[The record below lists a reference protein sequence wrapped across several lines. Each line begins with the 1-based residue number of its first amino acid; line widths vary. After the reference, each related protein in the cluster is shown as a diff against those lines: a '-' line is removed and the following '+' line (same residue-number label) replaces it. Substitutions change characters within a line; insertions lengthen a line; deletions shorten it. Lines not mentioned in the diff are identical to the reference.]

1 MKLKTKLKVVAA
13 ALAVGLTAQA
23 NAALDSPGQGNGSL
37 FLTVWD
43 SNRNVTYVRD
53 LGFNLNDFLPNSFPA
68 TASSTENPTI
78 TRTPEAG
85 LTNNAGLPYP
95 QLIAPNFA
103 GDALFTSTFGA
114 SAPGDIRWSIQA
126 GDFTRTTTVG
136 GPAGVYRALLTVDN
150 WDTSAPGMKPAGQAP
165 VPPTLTNGAVGATSS
180 QQALFI
186 ADTANVNGC
195 ADNVSCAFTGIRPA
209 SWPLPEFDAVGEG
222 FDDILGFWAFRGP
235 SSTTSGAPG
244 TKFEFA
250 NSAFAAS
257 MQLGA
262 DGTVTYTLAPV
273 PVGEIPLPAAAWL
286 LLAGLGGLGV
296 VGRRKRA
303 A

>member
-13 ALAVGLTAQA
+13 ALAIGLTAQA

-37 FLTVWD
+37 FLTAWD
-43 SNRNVTYVRD
+43 PNRNVTYVRD

-68 TASSTENPTI
+68 TASSTENPVTL
-78 TRTPEAG
+78 RTPETG
-85 LTNNAGLPYP
+85 LTLP
-95 QLIAPNFA
+95 FA
-103 GDALFTSTFGA
+103 GDALFTTTFGP

-150 WDTSAPGMKPAGQAP
+150 WDTSAPGSKPAGQAP
-165 VPPTLTNGAVGATSS
+165 VPPTLSNGQIGDTASR
-180 QQALFI
+180 QALFI

-195 ADNVSCAFTGIRPA
+195 DANLSCAFTGIRPD

-222 FDDILGFWAFRGP
+222 FNDILGFWAFRGP
-235 SSTTSGAPG
+235 SSTVAGQPG

-262 DGTVTYTLAPV
+262 DGTVTYTLAPI